1 MKKTSANPNESVM
14 YEALQAAKKYIS
26 AEGTGKPHRSKS
38 EVLKKI
44 RAALA
49 PKENIY
55 KERIR
60 NLEKLRKI
68 AEEIDVKM
76 DELHYQNALTS
87 MEDVKRLKL
96 DNYYWS
102 LYNLIRTLQ
111 DAVDKLKL

>member
-1 MKKTSANPNESVM
+1 MSKKSANPNEAVM
-14 YEALQAAKKYIS
+14 FEALQAAKEYIS
-26 AEGTGKPHRSKS
+26 AEGTGKPCRSKN

-49 PKENIY
+49 PKQHIY
-55 KERIR
+55 KDRVK
-60 NLEKLRKI
+60 NLEQLRKI
-68 AEEIDVKM
+68 AEEMDVKM
-76 DELHYQNALTS
+76 DELHYRNALTS
-87 MEDVKRLKL
+87 MEDAKRLKL